1 MAKFGNFCRET
12 SPSRWPLTRG
22 GSPEEVSSHR
32 LSASAGALSS
42 QQKSTASSAAL
53 LARVGD
59 TDPPLLVLLAV
70 HHDHLA
76 LVEGQLVR
84 VVGHA
89 VVDGFHSLGPLL
101 LRDETHK
108 LGSVGFAEKTS
119 VKQSRVSAHECVQ
132 VRRVFLFVQS
142 IFGVGICCRQWSSMR
157 SFLILVYE
165 V

>member
-1 MAKFGNFCRET
+1 MVISAEKRVPAGG
-12 SPSRWPLTRG
+12 PLTRG
-22 GSPEEVSSHR
+22 GSPEEVSSR
-32 LSASAGALSS
+32 SQLSAPGRRGHR
-42 QQKSTASSAAL
+42 AS
-53 LARVGD
+53 RNGRQD

-119 VKQSRVSAHECVQ
+119 DGRQAKSCFGPRECCSLSSPFLELVSV
-132 VRRVFLFVQS
+132 V
-142 IFGVGICCRQWSSMR
+142 RQWSSMR